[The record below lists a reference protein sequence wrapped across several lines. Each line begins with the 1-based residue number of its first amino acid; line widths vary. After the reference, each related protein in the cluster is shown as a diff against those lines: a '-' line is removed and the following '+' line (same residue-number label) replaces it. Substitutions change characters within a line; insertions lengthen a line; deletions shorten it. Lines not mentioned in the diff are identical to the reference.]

1 MTQVKPN
8 IADTLDMTDNN
19 IAPIRCTQKELQ
31 FAIAYIETGN
41 AAEAYRLAYDTRGN
55 DATARRNAF
64 TVLHRLRVT
73 AEIKRLQ
80 AEHCERHKVTVD
92 RLTEDLEAAR
102 QLALQNKSPSAAV
115 AATMGKA
122 RLHGL
127 LVDKQELVQRPNV
140 SFRMIMPNTK
150 GEG

>member
-1 MTQVKPN
+1 M
-8 IADTLDMTDNN
+8 
-19 IAPIRCTQKELQ
+19 
-31 FAIAYIETGN
+31 AYVESGN
-41 AAEAYRLAYDTRGN
+41 ATEAYRVAYDTRGN

-64 TVLHRLRVT
+64 TVLHRPRVT
-73 AEIKRLQ
+73 GEVERLQ
-80 AEHCERHKVTVD
+80 AEHGERHKVTVD
-92 RLTEDLEAAR
+92 RLTEELEAAR
-102 QLALQNKSPSAAV
+102 QLAFQNKSASAAV

-150 GEG
+150 DEG